1 MLPLP
6 SLPRLAVSC
15 LAALALLACAG
26 AVRAQATPLPEP
38 PARDAPSPA
47 PIPDPWA
54 LVQRPWLYASD
65 PTAPPP
71 GHVLTSLGVGYAQVD
86 RGASRPF
93 AGDIAHAGAVFS
105 AGAEV
110 GILRFA
116 SLKAEGL
123 LAGQGSTMSA
133 GAMVGA
139 NVYPLDPRG
148 PIALAFSGGYL
159 RELGGDN
166 GLWGR
171 VAVAGDL
178 GPARLVLTALGEHV
192 FAASTPDGP
201 ERRDDIDLVI
211 TAGASFALTQALHL
225 GAEYVVQDLEGAWD
239 PEEAEGGVRHFI
251 GPVASLEL
259 ARRVRI
265 TAGPAFG
272 LSSGSPSV
280 LGRLAAMYA
289 F

>member
-1 MLPLP
+1 MLPP
-6 SLPRLAVSC
+6 PAFRRLAASF
-15 LAALALLACAG
+15 APALALVACAG
-26 AVRAQATPLPEP
+26 AARAQATPPPEP
-38 PARDAPSPA
+38 PSRDAPAPA
-47 PIPDPWA
+47 PAPDPWA
-54 LVQRPWLYASD
+54 LVHRPWLYASD

-71 GHVLTSLGVGYAQVD
+71 GHVLASLGVGYAQVN
-86 RGASRPF
+86 RGAARPF

-110 GILRFA
+110 GVLRFA
-116 SLKAEGL
+116 SLEAEGL
-123 LAGQGSTMSA
+123 LAGQGSTMNA

-139 NVYPLDPRG
+139 NVYPLDPKG
-148 PIALAFSGGYL
+148 PVALAVSAGYL

-192 FAASTPDGP
+192 FASSATGTP
-201 ERRDDIDLVI
+201 ERRDGFDLVL
-211 TAGASFALTQALHL
+211 TAGASYALTQAVHL
-225 GAEYVVQDLEGAWD
+225 GAEYVVQDLEGAWE
-239 PEEAEGGVRHFI
+239 PEEADGGIRHFI
-251 GPVASLEL
+251 GPVVSAKL
-259 ARRVRI
+259 ARRIQI

-272 LSSGSPSV
+272 LSRGSPSLV
-280 LGRLAAMYA
+280 GRLAATYA

>member
-1 MLPLP
+1 MLLP
-6 SLPRLAVSC
+6 PALPRLAAS
-15 LAALALLACAG
+15 LAPALALLACAG
-26 AVRAQATPLPEP
+26 AASAQTMPSPEP

-47 PIPDPWA
+47 PTPDPWA

-71 GHVLTSLGVGYAQVD
+71 GHVLASLGIGYAQVD
-86 RGASRPF
+86 GGASRPF
-93 AGDIAHAGAVFS
+93 AGDVAHAGAVFN

-110 GILRFA
+110 GIFRFA

-123 LAGQGSTMSA
+123 LAGQGSTVSA

-139 NVYPLDPRG
+139 NVYPLDPRW
-148 PIALAFSGGYL
+148 PVALALSGGYL
-159 RELGGDN
+159 REIGGGN

-178 GPARLVLTALGEHV
+178 GPARLVFTALGEHV
-192 FAASTPDGP
+192 FAAPEPGAP
-201 ERRDDIDLVI
+201 ERDGIDLVL
-211 TAGASFALTQALHL
+211 TTGASFKLTQALRL

-239 PEEAEGGVRHFI
+239 PEEAEGGIRHFV

-265 TAGPAFG
+265 TGGPAFG
-272 LSSGSPSV
+272 LSSGSPGV
-280 LGRLAAMYA
+280 VGRLAAMYA

>member
-6 SLPRLAVSC
+6 ALPRLAAAC
-15 LAALALLACAG
+15 MPALALLACAG
-26 AVRAQATPLPEP
+26 AARAQATPPPEP
-38 PARDAPSPA
+38 PTRDVPSPA
-47 PIPDPWA
+47 PTPDPWA

-71 GHVLTSLGVGYAQVD
+71 GHVLASLGVGYAPVN

-110 GILRFA
+110 GIFRFA

-123 LAGQGSTMSA
+123 LAGEGSTMSA
-133 GAMVGA
+133 GAMIGA
-139 NVYPLDPRG
+139 NIYPLDPTG
-148 PIALAFSGGYL
+148 PIDLAVSGGYL
-159 RELGGDN
+159 RELGGAN

-178 GPARLVLTALGEHV
+178 GPARLVFTALGEHV
-192 FAASTPDGP
+192 FATPTPDEP
-201 ERRDDIDLVI
+201 AQRDDIDLVL
-211 TAGASFALTQALHL
+211 TAGASFELTQALHL
-225 GAEYVVQDLEGAWD
+225 GAEYVVQDLEGVWD
-239 PEEAEGGVRHFI
+239 PEEAEGGVRHFV

-272 LSSGSPSV
+272 LSSGSPNV